1 MNETLKQIGAILEE
15 MGYSIEELQ
24 PASTL
29 TEDLGMDS
37 MELTEFAVEL
47 ESQFNITIPDDCVTP
62 TMTLEQVAAKIKEL
76 KGEA

>member
-1 MNETLKQIGAILEE
+1 MDETLKQIGAILEE

-24 PASTL
+24 PTSTL

-47 ESQFNITIPDDCVTP
+47 ESQFDITIPDDGVTP
-62 TMTLEQVAAKIKEL
+62 TMTLEQVAAKVKEL
-76 KGEA
+76 KGE